1 MSWGFVPLEVS
12 RPLPPNLLAAASA
25 RYRTTS
31 RALLVTQTA
40 LVAGLGEPASADEA
54 LMAEA
59 VVAATCGALVVEAA
73 ATEEFAVGSAPVEAA
88 AAVAMDVAEEV
99 EDADAEAAATCDVGT
114 EASSVP
120 VCVPLQVRSSRRSW
134 SRFDGRTTAVFQSSR
149 NDPAVATGV
158 GRAGAAPGAGAAS
171 AAATAF
177 EATAPLAIAVLAGG
191 CGCGC
196 GCGGG
201 GCGVGRDVL
210 NAARVGDWCSGAA
223 CSLISLISGSLV
235 CA

>member
-99 EDADAEAAATCDVGT
+99 EDADAEAAATCDVGA

-134 SRFDGRTTAVFQSSR
+134 SRLDGRTTAVFQSSR

-171 AAATAF
+171 AAAPPF

-191 CGCGC
+191 CGCG
-196 GCGGG
+196 GGGG

>member
-1 MSWGFVPLEVS
+1 
-12 RPLPPNLLAAASA
+12 LLAAASA

-196 GCGGG
+196 GG